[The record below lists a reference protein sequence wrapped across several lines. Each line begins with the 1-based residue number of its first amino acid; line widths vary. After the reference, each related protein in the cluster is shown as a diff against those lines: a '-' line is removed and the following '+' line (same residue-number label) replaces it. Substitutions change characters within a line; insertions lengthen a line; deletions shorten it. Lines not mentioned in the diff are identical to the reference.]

1 MLRLLLVAFCVLVGC
16 HRQAPPAETRIVAIG
31 SAVTETL
38 YALGAGD
45 RVVGVDT
52 SSLYPEAATKL
63 PQVGYQR
70 SISAEGILALKPTLI
85 LAGSDAGP
93 AAAIDQLRAAG
104 VKVEQLDGAPTVD
117 GARGRIERIAGIV
130 GKDPKPVVARL
141 DADVA
146 KIPAVTTAPKVL
158 AIYARGGGTLNVFG
172 SACVTDTMIG
182 LAGGKNAVTGFPGSK
197 PLTAEALVQAAPD
210 FILVPSR
217 GLEGLGGAEGLLRVP
232 GVAETPAGRARHFVA
247 IDDLLLLSAG
257 PRMGQGASEL
267 ARKLAP

>member
-1 MLRLLLVAFCVLVGC
+1 MLRRIVFALCVLVGC
-16 HRQAPPAETRIVAIG
+16 HRQAPPAESRIVAIG

-93 AAAIDQLRAAG
+93 PAAIEQLRAAG
-104 VKVEQLDGAPTVD
+104 VRVEQLDGAPTVD
-117 GARGRIERIAGIV
+117 GARARIERIAGHV
-130 GKDPKPVVARL
+130 GKDAKPVVEKLNADLARI
-141 DADVA
+141 A
-146 KIPAVTTAPKVL
+146 AVKNAPKVL
-158 AIYARGGGTLNVFG
+158 AIYARGGGTLHVFG
-172 SACVTDTMIG
+172 NACVTDTMIG
-182 LAGGKNAVTGFPGSK
+182 LAGGKNAVSEFPGSK
-197 PLTAEALVQAAPD
+197 PLTAEALVKAAPD
-210 FILVPSR
+210 FIVIPSR
-217 GLEGLGGAEGLLRVP
+217 GLEGLGGAEGLLEVP
-232 GVAETPAGRARHFVA
+232 GVAETPAGKAKHFVA

-257 PRMGQGASEL
+257 PRMGQGAGEL